1 MPGTLLIFIDYGR
14 TIIFIKW
21 LSFKGTFV
29 DSNLVDAD
37 IISPVA
43 YLELFSKFTFKL
55 AYSEIV
61 KPLRLILFRI

>member
-37 IISPVA
+37 IISRVA

-61 KPLRLILFRI
+61 KLLRLILFRI